1 MAGRSRVVLSQ
12 LAIGLGLIAISLVLV
27 IGALRFPPEMGFVIL
42 GAHVYPCAVGAFL
55 GAVGLLLSY
64 QACTGGFRELA
75 ASGDDSDDSDDSAQ
89 PGGRLGAAW
98 VTAGLVAIAVLISLI
113 GFVLAAGLL
122 FACSARGFGSRRPLR
137 DLAIGI
143 ALTLPIY
150 WLFNAGLGVAL
161 PPLVNAW
168 I

>member
-1 MAGRSRVVLSQ
+1 MAGARAVVPVQ
-12 LAIGLGLIAISLVLV
+12 LAIGIGLIALSTVLAV
-27 IGALRFPPEMGFVIL
+27 GAFRFPPEMGFVIL
-42 GAHVYPCAVGAFL
+42 PAYVYPYVVAGFLCAVG
-55 GAVGLLLSY
+55 VLLSY
-64 QACTGGFRELA
+64 QAFTGGFRELD
-75 ASGDDSDDSDDSAQ
+75 SGNDSIA
-89 PGGRLGAAW
+89 GGKTGAAW
-98 VTAGLVAIAVLISLI
+98 VTGGLVGVALLINLI

-122 FACSARGFGSRRPLR
+122 FACAARGFGSRHPLR

-150 WLFNAGLGVAL
+150 WLFNAGLGVSL

>member
-1 MAGRSRVVLSQ
+1 MSGMRKIVPPQ
-12 LAIGLGLIAISLVLV
+12 LAIGLGLIAISAVLAV
-27 IGALRFPPEMGFVIL
+27 GAWRFPPEMGYVVL
-42 GAHVYPCAVGAFL
+42 AADVYPYGLAVFL
-55 GAVGLLLSY
+55 GVVGLLLSV

-75 ASGDDSDDSDDSAQ
+75 DHDDESAKAL
-89 PGGRLGAAW
+89 PGGKSGAAW
-98 VTAGLVAIAVLISLI
+98 VTAGLMGVALLINLI
-113 GFVLAAGLL
+113 GFVLSAGLL
-122 FACSARGFGSRRPLR
+122 FACAARGFGSRHPLR

-150 WLFNAGLGVAL
+150 WLFNAGLGVSL

>member
-27 IGALRFPPEMGFVIL
+27 VGALRFPPEMGFVIL
-42 GAHVYPCAVGAFL
+42 GAHVYPSAVAAFL

-75 ASGDDSDDSDDSAQ
+75 VHDDETAQ
-89 PGGRLGAAW
+89 ALPGGRLGVAW
-98 VTAGLVAIAVLISLI
+98 VTAGLVALAVLIDLI

>member
-1 MAGRSRVVLSQ
+1 MDRARTVLPTQ
-12 LAIGLGLIAISLVLV
+12 LAIGVGVIAIGVILA

-42 GAHVYPCAVGAFL
+42 GAHVYPCAVAAFL
-55 GAVGLLLSY
+55 AGVGAVLSY
-64 QACTGGFRELA
+64 QAITGGFRELA
-75 ASGDDSDDSDDSAQ
+75 GNGDGVL
-89 PGGRLGAAW
+89 PNGKWGAAW
-98 VTAGLVAIAVLISLI
+98 VTAGIVAIALLINVI
-113 GFVLAAGLL
+113 GFVLAAALL
-122 FACSARGFGSRRPLR
+122 FACSARGFGSRHPLR

-161 PPLVNAW
+161 PPLINAW

>member
-1 MAGRSRVVLSQ
+1 MAAPRAVVPTQ
-12 LAIGLGLIAISLVLV
+12 LAIGIGLIALGAVLAL
-27 IGALRFPPEMGFVIL
+27 GAFRFPAEMGFVIL
-42 GAHVYPCAVGAFL
+42 PAYVYPYAVAGFL
-55 GAVGLLLSY
+55 CAVGLLLSY
-64 QACTGGFRELA
+64 QAFSGGFREL
-75 ASGDDSDDSDDSAQ
+75 DSAR
-89 PGGRLGAAW
+89 PGIAGGKVGAAW
-98 VTAGLVAIAVLISLI
+98 VTGGLLGVALLINLI

-122 FACSARGFGSRRPLR
+122 FACAARGFGSRHPLR

-150 WLFNAGLGVAL
+150 WLFNAGLGVSL

>member
-1 MAGRSRVVLSQ
+1 VVPVQ
-12 LAIGLGLIAISLVLV
+12 LAIGLGLIVLCV
-27 IGALRFPPEMGFVIL
+27 VLAVGAYRFPPEMGFVIL
-42 GAHVYPCAVGAFL
+42 PAYVYPYLVAGFIGGVG
-55 GAVGLLLSY
+55 VLLSY
-64 QACTGGFRELA
+64 QALTGGFRELDTD
-75 ASGDDSDDSDDSAQ
+75 SGTN
-89 PGGRLGAAW
+89 PGGKAGAAW
-98 VTAGLVAIAVLISLI
+98 VTGGLLGVAVLINLI

-122 FACSARGFGSRRPLR
+122 FACSARGFGSRHPLR

-150 WLFNAGLGVAL
+150 WLFNAGLGVSL

>member
-64 QACTGGFRELA
+64 QACTGGFRELG
-75 ASGDDSDDSDDSAQ
+75 ASGDDSAQAQ

-98 VTAGLVAIAVLISLI
+98 VTAGLVAIAVLINLI

>member
-12 LAIGLGLIAISLVLV
+12 LTIGLGLVAVSLVLV

-75 ASGDDSDDSDDSAQ
+75 EPDDDSVQAQ
-89 PGGRLGAAW
+89 PGGWLGAAW
-98 VTAGLVAIAVLISLI
+98 VTAGLVALAVLINLI

>member
-42 GAHVYPCAVGAFL
+42 GAHVYPSAVAAFL

-75 ASGDDSDDSDDSAQ
+75 VHDDETAQ
-89 PGGRLGAAW
+89 ALPGGRLGVAW
-98 VTAGLVAIAVLISLI
+98 VTAGLVALAVLIDLI

>member
-1 MAGRSRVVLSQ
+1 MAAPRAVVPTQ
-12 LAIGLGLIAISLVLV
+12 LAIGIGLIVLSAV
-27 IGALRFPPEMGFVIL
+27 LAVGAFRFPPEMGFVIL
-42 GAHVYPCAVGAFL
+42 PAYVYPYAVAGFLCAVG
-55 GAVGLLLSY
+55 VLLSY
-64 QACTGGFRELA
+64 QALSGGFRELDG
-75 ASGDDSDDSDDSAQ
+75 SN
-89 PGGRLGAAW
+89 PGIAGGKLGAAW
-98 VTAGLVAIAVLISLI
+98 VTGGLLGVALLINLI

-122 FACSARGFGSRRPLR
+122 FACAARGFGSRYPLR

-150 WLFNAGLGVAL
+150 WLFNAGLGVSL

>member
-64 QACTGGFRELA
+64 QACTGGLRELGEP
-75 ASGDDSDDSDDSAQ
+75 GDDSAQAQ

-98 VTAGLVAIAVLISLI
+98 VTAGLVAIAVLINLI

>member
-1 MAGRSRVVLSQ
+1 MVPVQ
-12 LAIGLGLIAISLVLV
+12 LAIGLGLIVLCV
-27 IGALRFPPEMGFVIL
+27 VLAVGAYRFPPEMGFVIL
-42 GAHVYPCAVGAFL
+42 PAYVYPYLVAGFIGGVG
-55 GAVGLLLSY
+55 VLLSY
-64 QACTGGFRELA
+64 QALTGGFRELDTD
-75 ASGDDSDDSDDSAQ
+75 SGTN
-89 PGGRLGAAW
+89 PGGKAGAAW
-98 VTAGLVAIAVLISLI
+98 VTGGLLGVAVLINVI

-122 FACSARGFGSRRPLR
+122 FACSARGFGSRHPLR

-150 WLFNAGLGVAL
+150 WLFNAGLGVSL

>member
-1 MAGRSRVVLSQ
+1 MTQPRRVVPPQ
-12 LAIGLGLIAISLVLV
+12 LAIGVGVVVISAVLAY
-27 IGALRFPPEMGFVIL
+27 GAFCFPPEMGFVIL
-42 GAHVYPCAVGAFL
+42 GAHVYPYGVAVFL
-55 GAVGLLLSY
+55 GIVGVLLSY
-64 QACTGGFRELA
+64 QAVTGGFRELE
-75 ASGDDSDDSDDSAQ
+75 DHSDESAKVL
-89 PGGRLGAAW
+89 PGGKAGAAW
-98 VTAGLVAIAVLISLI
+98 VTAGLVGVALLINLI

-122 FACSARGFGSRRPLR
+122 FACSARGFGSARPVR

-150 WLFNAGLGVAL
+150 WLFNAGLGVSL

>member
-1 MAGRSRVVLSQ
+1 MARPNAIVPIQ
-12 LAIGLGLIAISLVLV
+12 LAIGVGVIAIGLILA

-42 GAHVYPCAVGAFL
+42 GAHVYPCAVAVFL
-55 GAVGLLLSY
+55 AGVGVVLSY
-64 QACTGGFRELA
+64 QAMTGGFRELSQDLQ
-75 ASGDDSDDSDDSAQ
+75 ASSLQANGKS
-89 PGGRLGAAW
+89 GAAW
-98 VTAGLVAIAVLISLI
+98 VTAGIVAIALLINVI
-113 GFVLAAGLL
+113 GFVLAAALL
-122 FACSARGFGSRRPLR
+122 FACSARGFGSRHPLR

-161 PPLVNAW
+161 PPLINAW

>member
-1 MAGRSRVVLSQ
+1 MAGVRTIVSTQ
-12 LAIGLGLIAISLVLV
+12 LAIGLGLIALGAVLAV
-27 IGALRFPPEMGFVIL
+27 GAYRFPPEMGFVIL
-42 GAHVYPCAVGAFL
+42 PAFVYPYVVAGFLAV
-55 GAVGLLLSY
+55 VGLVLSY
-64 QACTGGFRELA
+64 QAFTGGFRELDGGNGA
-75 ASGDDSDDSDDSAQ
+75 I
-89 PGGRLGAAW
+89 PGGKSGAAW
-98 VTAGLVAIAVLISLI
+98 VTGGLVGVALLINLI

-122 FACSARGFGSRRPLR
+122 FAFSARGFGSRYPLR

-150 WLFNAGLGVAL
+150 WLFNAGLGVSL

>member
-1 MAGRSRVVLSQ
+1 MTGRSRVVLSQ

-64 QACTGGFRELA
+64 QACTGGFRELD
-75 ASGDDSDDSDDSAQ
+75 ASSDDSAQAQ